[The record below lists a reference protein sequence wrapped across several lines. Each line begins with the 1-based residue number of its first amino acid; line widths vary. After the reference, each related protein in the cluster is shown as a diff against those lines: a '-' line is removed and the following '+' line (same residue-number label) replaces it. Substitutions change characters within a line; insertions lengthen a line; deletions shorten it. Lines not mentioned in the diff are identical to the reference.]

1 MDSKTLS
8 VKTQGGKDMKTP
20 QTRGWLI
27 GLFVLILLSL
37 ILTACAQAP
46 PPAEQETAPAV
57 EETVPAL
64 EETAPA
70 VEEVTPIDITVAR
83 SGALAWPQV
92 AIIEDQGYYEDVGL
106 NVESFYFVA
115 GREAMDALVG
125 KQANI
130 ATVALTPIV
139 FAAFQAQPVA
149 VVAENASYPN
159 NVITA
164 RKDANI
170 AAPEDLRGKKIGTA
184 LGTDLHYFLDTF
196 LAAYDMSEDDVEV
209 INVPPNDLVLALS
222 NSEIDAFSIWQPM
235 PWTAEQ
241 EMGDNIVFLK
251 PPEGTYEARY
261 LVVTMQDFL
270 EQNPEAVRRFL
281 QAFYMADQFIEA
293 NPEEAKRIVA
303 EDWEAPLEMVEG
315 VWDGYRH
322 GLRLEPTLIT
332 EAESQA
338 QWAIDVGNAP
348 AGAAMPDYRSL
359 IFPDPLR
366 EVAPDVVTLE

>member
-1 MDSKTLS
+1 M
-8 VKTQGGKDMKTP
+8 
-20 QTRGWLI
+20 QTSQNRGWLTGLFILILI
-27 GLFVLILLSL
+27 GLM
-37 ILTACAQAP
+37 LTACAQAQT
-46 PPAEQETAPAV
+46 PAAEETAPAV
-57 EETVPAL
+57 EET
-64 EETAPA
+64 APA
-70 VEEVTPIDITVAR
+70 EEEVAPIDITVAR
-83 SGALAWPQV
+83 SGALAWPQI
-92 AIIEDQGYYEDVGL
+92 AIVEDQGYYEDVGL

-139 FAAFQAQPVA
+139 FAAFQDQAVA

-164 RKDANI
+164 RADANI

-184 LGTDLHYFLDTF
+184 LGTDLHYFLDLF
-196 LAAYDMSEDDVEV
+196 LTAHDMTEEDVEV

-222 NSEIDAFSIWQPM
+222 NGEIDAFSIWQPL

-270 EQNPEAVRRFL
+270 EENPEAVKRFL
-281 QAFYMADQFIEA
+281 QAFYMADKFIEA

-303 EDWEAPLEMVEG
+303 EDWEAPIEMVEG
-315 VWDGYRH
+315 VWDGYRR
-322 GLRLEPTLIT
+322 GLRLEPTLVT

-348 AGAAMPDYRSL
+348 EGAAMPDYRNL
-359 IFPDPLR
+359 IFPEYLR
-366 EVAPDVVTLE
+366 EVAPDLVTLD